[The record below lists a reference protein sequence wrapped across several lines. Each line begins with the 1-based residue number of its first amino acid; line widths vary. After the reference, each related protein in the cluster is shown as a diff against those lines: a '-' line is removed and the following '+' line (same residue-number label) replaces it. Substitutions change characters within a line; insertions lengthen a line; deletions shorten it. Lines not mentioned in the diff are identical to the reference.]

1 MFADIIFGVRY
12 SEWVL
17 GVRSL
22 EKGEILKLAPLST
35 HVHYVLNRGQWL
47 TFYSCLYP
55 SPIWDAFFFAH
66 LQGCA

>member
-22 EKGEILKLAPLST
+22 EKGEILKLVPLST
-35 HVHYVLNRGQWL
+35 HVHYVLNSGQWL
-47 TFYSCLYP
+47 TS
-55 SPIWDAFFFAH
+55 IANI
-66 LQGCA
+66 G